1 MKPERE
7 ITFAIQI
14 CECIIQER
22 SLLVFSQIRME
33 NDVDECLQ
41 TVVRD
46 LFGFYKI
53 PDRILLLKQGVQVD
67 RASCFVELVFDS
79 LRIKSS
85 ILFVFHFEALDDS
98 VAGA

>member
-53 PDRILLLKQGVQVD
+53 PDRILPLKQGVQVD
-67 RASCFVELVFDS
+67 RASS

>member
-1 MKPERE
+1 
-7 ITFAIQI
+7 
-14 CECIIQER
+14 
-22 SLLVFSQIRME
+22 ME

-67 RASCFVELVFDS
+67 RASCFVELVFDF
-79 LRIKSS
+79 RQGI
-85 ILFVFHFEALDDS
+85 IRRVS
-98 VAGA
+98 VQQS